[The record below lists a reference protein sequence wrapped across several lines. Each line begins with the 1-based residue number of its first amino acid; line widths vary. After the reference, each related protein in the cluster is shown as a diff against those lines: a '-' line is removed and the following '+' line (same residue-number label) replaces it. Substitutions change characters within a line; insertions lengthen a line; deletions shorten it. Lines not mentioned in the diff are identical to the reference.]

1 MNTMQTL
8 TAALAAVAS
17 LAAAQTPAEIPL
29 WPSGAPGSE
38 GKTAKEA
45 VTTSASGELS
55 VSSIHIPSLTPYVP
69 SREKANGPAILVIP
83 GGGHRM
89 LAITHEGYNVAEWL
103 RDHGIA
109 AFVLKHRLARE
120 AESTYKIEVESLA
133 DTLRAIRLIRS
144 RAKEWN
150 IDAGRVGAVGF
161 SAGGELVSMAATKS
175 DGGNASAA
183 DLIDRESSKLDF
195 QALIYPGR
203 SGDIQPTKE
212 SPPVFLAASYTDR
225 QDISEGLA
233 EAYLRFKRA
242 GVVAELHLYSTGGH
256 GFGLRA
262 TNKRPVG
269 NWIVRFEEGMKEGG
283 FVSSAWP
290 TGFPQKLLTAEN
302 AEHAEQTWFR
312 CPFCSLRAHRP
323 GAPRSSQNPNTP
335 GSPVA
340 DPATWF
346 ARCESCAF
354 PWTNTR
360 NIMSP
365 AGSALSAVKS
375 SWTPFTVA

>member
-1 MNTMQTL
+1 MRN
-8 TAALAAVAS
+8 AAIAAVLVLS
-17 LAAAQTPAEIPL
+17 SSLSGLGGLAAAQTPAEIPL

-55 VSSIHIPSLTPYVP
+55 VSSIHNPSLTPFLP
-69 SREKANGPAILVIP
+69 PRDKANGTAILVIP

-89 LAITHEGYNVAEWL
+89 LAITHEGYNVAAWL

-120 AESTYKIEVESLA
+120 AESTYKIDVESLA
-133 DTLRAIRLIRS
+133 DTQRAIRLIRS
-144 RAKEWN
+144 RAQEWN
-150 IDAGRVGAVGF
+150 IDVSRIGAIGF

-175 DGGNASAA
+175 DSGRATGA
-183 DLIDRESSKLDF
+183 DPTDRESSALHF

-212 SPPVFLAASYTDR
+212 SPPAFLAASYTDR

-242 GVVAELHLYSTGGH
+242 GAVAELHIYSTGGH

-262 TNKRPVG
+262 SNQRPVG
-269 NWIVRFEEGMKEGG
+269 SWIVRFEEWLRESG
-283 FVSSAWP
+283 FV
-290 TGFPQKLLTAEN
+290 K
-302 AEHAEQTWFR
+302 
-312 CPFCSLRAHRP
+312 
-323 GAPRSSQNPNTP
+323 
-335 GSPVA
+335 
-340 DPATWF
+340 
-346 ARCESCAF
+346 
-354 PWTNTR
+354 
-360 NIMSP
+360 
-365 AGSALSAVKS
+365 
-375 SWTPFTVA
+375 